1 MKLKTISLVTLA
13 ILLNIVSVF
22 SLGGAFDIAAGLG
35 YADPLNPAF
44 RGMAGVLGVAALV
57 LALRI
62 WFRAF
67 GIKLSPGPASGTSDD
82 SFCDASF

>member
-1 MKLKTISLVTLA
+1 MKLKTLALVALA
-13 ILLNIVSVF
+13 IVLNVVSVF

-62 WFRAF
+62 WLRAF
-67 GIKLSPGPASGTSDD
+67 GIKLSPGPASGTNDD
-82 SFCDASF
+82 SF